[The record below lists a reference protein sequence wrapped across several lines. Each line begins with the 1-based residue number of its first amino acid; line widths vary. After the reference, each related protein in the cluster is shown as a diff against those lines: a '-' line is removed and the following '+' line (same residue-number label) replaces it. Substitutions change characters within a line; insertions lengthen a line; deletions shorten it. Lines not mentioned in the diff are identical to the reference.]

1 MDKYLWISLILAVA
15 GIVTASPGLVRYD
28 DFKVFRIS
36 IKNNIQL
43 DYLKKLNN
51 NLPVRTQLTRMKII

>member
-1 MDKYLWISLILAVA
+1 MEKYFWISLILAVLDIVAA
-15 GIVTASPGLVRYD
+15 GPGLVRYD

-36 IKNNIQL
+36 IKNDIQL

-51 NLPVRTQLTRMKII
+51 NLPVRIC